1 MYSENYSILRLRINE
16 RLDIIGGTIF
26 HTMATLFG
34 VFRFGVH
41 SQSNNHRSG
50 DADEYIHDVYTRS
63 EVLKPFAM
71 LDRNDMIFAVIS
83 TASASLKPLHHFLRN
98 KSTIQRTFLR

>member
-1 MYSENYSILRLRINE
+1 MYSENYSILRLQIDE

-34 VFRFGVH
+34 VFRFCLH

-63 EVLKPFAM
+63 EVLKHIRYA
-71 LDRNDMIFAVIS
+71 
-83 TASASLKPLHHFLRN
+83 
-98 KSTIQRTFLR
+98 